1 MTKARILKISQV
13 YHSGLTMPA
22 SLWISQS
29 DLLASDRGSAL
40 IPTTSSHRHQMRTST
55 AEQSRTMRGAHR
67 TWITPLHAAYS
78 SFAASTAC
86 PGSKLLHPCRRS
98 AR

>member
-29 DLLASDRGSAL
+29 DLLASDR
-40 IPTTSSHRHQMRTST
+40 
-55 AEQSRTMRGAHR
+55 
-67 TWITPLHAAYS
+67 
-78 SFAASTAC
+78 
-86 PGSKLLHPCRRS
+86 
-98 AR
+98 